1 LTRSYLVT
9 GGAGFIGSHFC
20 EALLARGDQ
29 VVVLDNFSSGKHT
42 NLAAAKGPLT
52 VVEGDIRDLAR
63 LDERI
68 PQIDC
73 IVHLAALISGQD
85 SLRDP
90 DEYDDVNI
98 RGTARVIE
106 FAAKRK
112 VPRIVFASSSSVYG
126 NGSAGALDEGTPPA
140 PITVYALT
148 KLVGEHL
155 LDIYSRIHGFSH
167 CSLRFFNV
175 YGPRQAEDH
184 PYANVTCK
192 FSHAAANALPVK
204 LYGDGEQSRD
214 FIYVGDVVKAVMA
227 VLDGSQEAIYNV
239 GTGKDRSIN
248 HLLRILEAHTGR
260 AAEVEQCGAWANDIR
275 QIRADI
281 TRLSKEF
288 GFAPSVPLESGLAS
302 TVEFFEEQRANAPA

>member
-1 LTRSYLVT
+1 VT

-20 EALLARGDQ
+20 EALLARGDE
-29 VVVLDNFSSGKHT
+29 VVVLDNLSSGKRA
-42 NLAAAKGPLT
+42 NLAAAKGALT
-52 VVEGDIRDLAR
+52 FIEGDIRQLAE

-68 PQIDC
+68 PQVDG

-112 VPRIVFASSSSVYG
+112 ISRIVFASSSSVYG
-126 NGSAGALDEGTPPA
+126 NGTAGPLDESTDPA

-148 KLVGEHL
+148 KLAGEHL
-155 LDIYSRIHGFSH
+155 LDIYGKIHGFSH

-192 FSHAAANALPVK
+192 FSHAAANGLPVK

-214 FIYVGDVVKAVMA
+214 FIYVGDIVKAVLA
-227 VLDGSQEAIYNV
+227 VLDGSQQSIYNV
-239 GTGKDRSIN
+239 GTGQDWSIN
-248 HLLRILEAHTGR
+248 HLLQVLNAHTGKD
-260 AAEVEQCGAWANDIR
+260 AEVEQCGSWTNDIR

-281 TRLSKEF
+281 TRLSNEF
-288 GFAPSVPLESGLAS
+288 GFQPSVSLEDGLAS
-302 TVEFFEEQRANAPA
+302 TVRFFQAENAEAAA